1 MTKTTNQYYYDGL
14 RNLYILVVENE
25 EKGNKPAAPVKKKK
39 PTFEKSAFIKYGSNF
54 ADQGNGGSKI
64 RTTYKDFD
72 ENYKP
77 KKTLKEFIEHSGYK
91 KEKVSKK
98 DIELEEYMHQCFLA
112 AKSIDDFR
120 LWIEFVNHLS

>member
-1 MTKTTNQYYYDGL
+1 MTKTNRYYYDKM
-14 RNLYILVVENE
+14 RDLYTLVVENE
-25 EKGNKPAAPVKKKK
+25 EKRNKPAAPIKKKK
-39 PTFEKSAFIKYGSNF
+39 PTFEKSTYIKYGSGY
-54 ADQGNGGSKI
+54 ADQGSGGSKI
-64 RTTYKDFD
+64 RTTYKDWD

-77 KKTLKEFIEHSGYK
+77 QKSLKEFIEDSGYK

-98 DIELEEYMHQCFLA
+98 DVELEGFMHQCFLA

>member
-1 MTKTTNQYYYDGL
+1 MTKTTNQYYYDKL
-14 RNLYILVVENE
+14 RDLYTLVVENE
-25 EKGNKPAAPVKKKK
+25 EKRNKPAAPVKKKK
-39 PTFEKSAFIKYGSNF
+39 PTFEKSALIKYGSNF

-98 DIELEEYMHQCFLA
+98 DIELEEYMEQIFLS

-120 LWIEFVNHLS
+120 LWIEFVYSIS

>member
-1 MTKTTNQYYYDGL
+1 MTKTNRYYYDKM
-14 RNLYILVVENE
+14 RDCYNIICENE
-25 EKGNKPAAPVKKKK
+25 EKRNKPAAPVKKKK

-54 ADQGNGGSKI
+54 ADQETGGSKI

-77 KKTLKEFIEHSGYK
+77 KKTLKEFIEDSGYK

-98 DIELEEYMHQCFLA
+98 DIELEGFMHQCFLA